1 MGELAKTYYTLL
13 GKDPECQG
21 MLVNLFASLMG
32 KTLQYVQ
39 STGNMSDHSELI
51 STFFSVHSS
60 MIKKDVRIF
69 ESPSI
74 PLKDTLQCGCA
85 SLSLPESGA
94 VKNAASFLANFLVVA
109 RESQALF
116 ALANQVGEAIFKQ
129 VMVCIGGPTSNKGF
143 IENFVEVLLALSKKY
158 YDN

>member
-1 MGELAKTYYTLL
+1 
-13 GKDPECQG
+13 
-21 MLVNLFASLMG
+21 
-32 KTLQYVQ
+32 
-39 STGNMSDHSELI
+39 
-51 STFFSVHSS
+51 

-158 YDN
+158 YDNLTNYMNVFVNENGFPSDKVGIGPKYGLTLILKIRWI